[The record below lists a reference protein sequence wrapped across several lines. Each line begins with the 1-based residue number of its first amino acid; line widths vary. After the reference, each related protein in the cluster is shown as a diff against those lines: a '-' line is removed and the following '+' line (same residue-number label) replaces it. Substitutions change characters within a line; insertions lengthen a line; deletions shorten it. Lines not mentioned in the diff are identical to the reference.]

1 MNPNRGGREGWVGDD
16 VAGKISENTPS
27 IKLVI
32 STLYCNVSRT
42 GSEAVEFDRGLGDAL
57 FSEEVGDLEALIAL
71 ELDDL
76 AKFFVVN

>member
-1 MNPNRGGREGWVGDD
+1 
-16 VAGKISENTPS
+16 VAGKISENSPS

-32 STLYCNVSRT
+32 STVYCGVSRM

-57 FSEEVGDLEALIAL
+57 FGEEVGNLEALIAL

-76 AKFFVVN
+76 AKFFVVD